1 MAVAAVVGIAV
12 AAGASAF
19 VSIATAVAIGL
30 SAASIYATLSMKK
43 ALPHQA
49 VSQAERKQ
57 LVRSSTAAKQVIVG
71 ETLLSGVWL
80 YAEEETGG
88 QENDDGTYKEWLF
101 NAIGIAGHPIKEVVQ
116 TLFNETKIE
125 TFGAYANHAIHIDP
139 TETDA
144 YLLEHAPSWQ
154 EDMIG
159 RGTTWARVSMLFDN
173 DKYPN
178 GIPTPRFLVKGSDQ
192 IYDPRT
198 DTRGYSNNAALVTLW
213 ALQTLFNCR
222 DEDIIWTGFGGF
234 VEAANLS
241 DEIVLTPVEGLTEKR
256 YTLNG
261 SFLLDEKRGDIL
273 ADLLRCFGAE
283 LVRIGGKVGILPA
296 AYYGPATFTI
306 HESDIISDIEVQP
319 EPERANATNVVGGT
333 FIDPEQ
339 NYVEIDYPVIK
350 DSEAIARDGE
360 EIKTDLNFRFVTS
373 PYQAQRLA
381 SIESKRAKAGAVLRF
396 TMNLK
401 GLYCRR
407 GRVVNLDV
415 PSVGL
420 SGEYRVVA
428 CGYHL
433 SEGVQITLHQESID
447 IYDDA
452 VGEEFVSPPLVNLP
466 SGELAAPANV
476 QFLAEALGD
485 IVQGKL
491 VWQTRASTS
500 VVNEV
505 RIERQNSDGSLETIQ
520 VGQSVGDSLNITGLP
535 VADYIASVRSK
546 SASGRV
552 SAWSKGSFVVSL
564 PQKPNSVE
572 TKSSNWSINLVPKFT
587 GSVPVGTLFEFWH
600 LADDASYQASQ
611 PTYTA
616 ADIDKAEKLHTGS
629 SFSHAGLIPDRWQH
643 YWVRTVNVY
652 GQSEFTYLQTGT
664 TKEQE
669 LITTLVE
676 RLEAIEVVSSN
687 YVEGESGYKLFAP
700 DPNAPEKNG
709 SAEFNNIK
717 ARGHI
722 EADSGYFKGELE
734 VSSGDDIGGRMIIT
748 NKRIDIFGEDGNRV
762 VRFGKI
768 KDDE

>member
-1 MAVAAVVGIAV
+1 MAVAVVVGVVA
-12 AAGASAF
+12 AAGATA
-19 VSIATAVAIGL
+19 VGVTLATAVAIGL
-30 SAASIYATLSMKK
+30 AAASIYATMSMKK
-43 ALPHQA
+43 AVPSQA

-57 LVRSSTAAKQVIVG
+57 LIRSSTAPKQVILG
-71 ETLLSGVWL
+71 KTLVSGVWL
-80 YAEEETGG
+80 YAEEQTGG
-88 QENDDGTYKEWLF
+88 EENDDGTFKEWLF
-101 NAIGIAGHPIKEVVQ
+101 NAIGLAAHPVSNVL
-116 TLFNETKIE
+116 TCYFNETPITE
-125 TFGAYANHAIHIDP
+125 FGAYANWEVHNNP
-139 TETDA
+139 SVTDS
-144 YLLEHAPSWQ
+144 YLLEHGPSWQ
-154 EDMIG
+154 DDMIG
-159 RGTTWARVSMLFDN
+159 KGTTWARVSMLFDN

-178 GIPTPRFLVKGSDQ
+178 GIPTPRFLIEGNDQ
-192 IYDPRT
+192 IFDPRT
-198 DTRGYSNNAALVTLW
+198 GQKGYTNNAALVVLW
-213 ALQTLFNCR
+213 VFQTYFNCSD
-222 DEDIIWTGFGGF
+222 DEIIWTGFGGF
-234 VEAANLS
+234 TEAANLC
-241 DEIVLTPVEGLTEKR
+241 DEIVSNADGSSEKR
-256 YTLNG
+256 YTING
-261 SFLLDEKRGDIL
+261 SFLLDEKRGDFL
-273 ADLLRCFGAE
+273 ADLLRCFGAS
-283 LVRIGGKVGILPA
+283 LVRIGGRVGILPA

-319 EPERANATNVVGGT
+319 EPDRSNATNVVGGT
-333 FIDPEQ
+333 FIDPAQ
-339 NYVEIDYPVIK
+339 NYVETDYPVLK
-350 DSEAIARDGE
+350 DDEAIARDGE
-360 EIKTDLNFRFVTS
+360 EIQTDLNFRFVTS

-381 SIESKRAKAGAVLRF
+381 NIELKRAKAGAVVRF
-396 TMNLK
+396 TMGLK
-401 GLYCRR
+401 GLYCRI
-407 GRVVNLDV
+407 GRVVNLNV

-420 SGEYRVVA
+420 VGEYRVVS
-428 CGYHL
+428 CSHHL
-433 SEGVQITLHQESID
+433 SEGVDIVLHQEDID

-452 VGEEFVSPPLVNLP
+452 IGSEFVSPPLVNLP
-466 SGELAAPANV
+466 SGDMAAPVNV

-611 PTYTA
+611 ATYTA

-652 GQSEFTYLQTGT
+652 GQSEFIYLQTGT

-734 VSSGDDIGGRMIIT
+734 VSSGEGIGGRMNIT
-748 NKRIDIFGEDGNRV
+748 NKRIEIFGDDGNRV
-762 VRFGKI
+762 IRLGKLT
-768 KDDE
+768 DD